1 MHVRCVA
8 LIAWLLAAS
17 NCLAVLPAKSHSTLL
32 LTFKGDEVAL
42 SATQRLA
49 LHEHL
54 ASMSARG
61 ECRVEIL
68 LVADGS
74 RPLLVKDAGGP
85 PLTARE
91 RYLVEQLARESQHRV
106 YFMSRREA
114 EGAVR
119 PEQVRLEFVTK
130 LGSKGCAVRSE

>member
-1 MHVRCVA
+1 MFVRYVA
-8 LIAWLLAAS
+8 LIVSLLVAS
-17 NCLAVLPAKSHSTLL
+17 NCFAVLPAKANSTLL
-32 LTFKGDEVAL
+32 LTFDGDAVAL

-68 LVADGS
+68 FVADGS
-74 RPLLVKDAGGP
+74 RPRLVKDAGGP

-91 RYLVEQLARESQHRV
+91 RYLMEQLARESQKRV

-114 EGAVR
+114 KGAVS
-119 PEQVRLEFVTK
+119 PEQIRLEFVAK